1 MIRPFHTLPDF
12 MDLGLLVGR
21 IQNGT
26 GADREVDEAV
36 MALFFVKDRRFIGSY
51 WTDTDEPALDDV
63 WVNPLTNKWV
73 STGPRG
79 FTRSLDEILRTMREF
94 LPETTWMMDAQDQ
107 LPARAIVRHGA
118 EFKARSAPTPE
129 RALLTAFLVVCDQV
143 QRVAA

>member
-26 GADREVDEAV
+26 GPDAAVDEAV
-36 MALFFVKDRRFIGSY
+36 MDLFYTRNRSGIG
-51 WTDTDEPALDDV
+51 WNHPA
-63 WVNPLTNKWV
+63 
-73 STGPRG
+73 TGRWIG
-79 FTRSLDEILRTMREF
+79 NAVRECTRSIDATLRLQREF

-143 QRVAA
+143 QRAAA